1 MLCNDQAVMPF
12 QCLQMDCNTRVWYVE
27 RLSWGLRRQASS
39 TGKAVNRWSFQQV
52 LRKARGQSIF
62 VLFCYTR

>member
-27 RLSWGLRRQASS
+27 RLSWGPPE
-39 TGKAVNRWSFQQV
+39 T
-52 LRKARGQSIF
+52 SIF
-62 VLFCYTR
+62 HGESSEPLEFPAGFA